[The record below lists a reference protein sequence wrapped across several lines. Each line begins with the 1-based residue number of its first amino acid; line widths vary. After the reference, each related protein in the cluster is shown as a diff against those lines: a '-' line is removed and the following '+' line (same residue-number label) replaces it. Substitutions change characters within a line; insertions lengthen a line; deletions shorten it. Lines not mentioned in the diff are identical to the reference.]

1 LPTFYVNNAANI
13 SINRRKNAVIV
24 LFFHRNG
31 MAVMLLGFLLRV
43 DHYAISYDVSLSDGY
58 RTYS

>member
-31 MAVMLLGFLLRV
+31 MDGG
-43 DHYAISYDVSLSDGY
+43 YASWFFVKS
-58 RTYS
+58 